1 MISRNKS
8 HEYGVQILYAALIY
22 VKNGQ
27 TFDFK
32 DIVSDVTGVSYDDAP
47 VTLKKILLASL
58 SNLEAIKEALV
69 PFLKEWRFERL
80 NEVAQAILIYSY
92 AHFYYVGGVSKAIV
106 INIAIKLAKLFIP
119 NEDFKFINALLDE
132 ALK

>member
-8 HEYGVQILYAALIY
+8 HEYGIQILYAALIY
-22 VKNGQ
+22 IKNDQ
-27 TFDFK
+27 QFNFEEL
-32 DIVSDVTGVSYDDAP
+32 VSEVTSVAYDKTP
-47 VTLKKILLASL
+47 VTFRKILLKSL
-58 SNLEAIKEALV
+58 MHLEDIKVALK
-69 PFLKEWRFERL
+69 PYLKAWRFERL
-80 NEVAQAILIYSY
+80 NEVTQAILIYSY
-92 AHFYYVGGVSKAIV
+92 AHFYYVGDVTKPIV

>member
-8 HEYGVQILYAALIY
+8 HEYGIQILYAALIY
-22 VKNGQ
+22 IKNGQ

-32 DIVSDVTGVSYDDAP
+32 EIVSDVTSVKYENVP

-58 SNLEAIKEALV
+58 SNLEAIKEALG
-69 PFLKEWRFERL
+69 PYLKDWRFERL

-92 AHFYYVGGVSKAIV
+92 AHYHYVGDVSKAIV

>member
-8 HEYGVQILYAALIY
+8 HEYGVQILYAALVYI
-22 VKNGQ
+22 KNGQ

-32 DIVSDVTGVSYDDAP
+32 AVVSEVTDVPYDKVPD
-47 VTLKKILLASL
+47 TLKKILLASL
-58 SNLEAIKEALV
+58 SNLNEIKEALI
-69 PFLKEWRFERL
+69 PYLKDWRFERL
-80 NEVAQAILIYSY
+80 NEVTQAILIYSY
-92 AHFYYVGGVSKAIV
+92 AHFYYVGDVSKAIV